1 MFRSGPSAWRGPG
14 GALAFALTCTACST
28 DIYGGRE
35 DVAAEAGDATLA
47 PAEVTAWVS
56 RVPRRVPTL
65 ADAGFTALTW
75 IDYTL
80 LANAAVSGAPLLDS
94 ATAAAALVPELTLVP
109 LRKWHDA
116 LVARRPRV
124 APDVPDTLFAE
135 EGLRVFQ
142 QIFLRVKDPD
152 DVRAIT
158 ALRSTADSLLAQVR
172 GGADFSALARTR
184 SEDAAG
190 PGGGWLEPGR
200 QGSFPPEFARAAW
213 RINPGETGGV
223 LSRGGFHVV
232 RRPPLEEV
240 RDRLRVY
247 AESLAT
253 RRADSVY
260 ADSLTLARGLTLGE
274 KVPARLRAFFANPS
288 VRTEDTGPLVRWVDG
303 EITLAEA
310 TLWIDLLPAHAYLD
324 LRGTSD
330 VVLERFTREL
340 GQQKLL
346 LGEALK
352 HGISV
357 SPAEWSIL
365 FDGYRSAVGTALGL
379 LGADSTHT
387 IPAGEAGPRVKAL
400 VDRLTLDSTG
410 YRPLPSALGAVLRTR
425 AGYRLHDRGL
435 RAALSAVPQPVAG
448 N

>member
-1 MFRSGPSAWRGPG
+1 MFRSGPSAWRGAG
-14 GALAFALTCTACST
+14 GALAFALTCTACSM
-28 DIYGGRE
+28 DVYGGRA
-35 DVAAEAGDATLA
+35 DVAAEAGEATLA
-47 PAEVTAWVS
+47 PAELTAWIS
-56 RVPRRVPTL
+56 RVPRRAPTR

-80 LANAAVSGAPLLDS
+80 LANAAATGAPLLDS

-109 LRKWHDA
+109 LRTWHDT

-124 APDVPDTLFAE
+124 AADVPDTLFADE
-135 EGLRVFQ
+135 EIRVFQ
-142 QIFLRVKDPD
+142 EIFLQVKDPD

-158 ALRSTADSLLAQVR
+158 ALHSTAESLLTQVR

-190 PGGGWLEPGR
+190 PGGGWLAPGH
-200 QGSFPPEFARAAW
+200 QDAFPPEFAQSAW
-213 RINPGETGGV
+213 RIKPGEMGGV

-240 RDRLRVY
+240 RDRLRAY

-253 RRADSVY
+253 SRADSVY

-274 KVPARLRAFFANPS
+274 NVPARLRAFFANPS
-288 VRTEDTGPLVRWVDG
+288 VRTQDSGPLARWVDG

-310 TLWIDLLPAHAYLD
+310 SLWIDLLPAHAYLD

-340 GQQKLL
+340 GQQKLMF
-346 LGEALK
+346 GEALK
-352 HGISV
+352 HGIRV
-357 SPAEWSIL
+357 SPAEWRIL
-365 FDGYRSAVGTALGL
+365 FDSYRRAVGTALGL

-400 VDRLTLDSTG
+400 LDRFTSDSTG

-435 RAALSAVPQPVAG
+435 QAALTAVPQPAAG